1 VKGVLISQIAV
12 LFRPKVFPLGVFPL
26 GVFPSD
32 SMSVNPVQ
40 AVVANVASKA
50 IDGSVRGG

>member
-1 VKGVLISQIAV
+1 VKGVLISRIAM
-12 LFRPKVFPLGVFPL
+12 LFRAKVFPLGVFPL
-26 GVFPSD
+26 D
-32 SMSVNPVQ
+32 SMSINPVP